1 MFCVKYEVTQIKYFF
16 FQSVAWQK
24 DKYSFSPFQQH
35 DFIIPDVQIA
45 MTRQIAKLLVEE
57 KGAET
62 FFFWRKSL
70 IAAEKQEE
78 DGSDIKQL
86 WVQENSNSQMLIFF
100 SPSINGMQKRWLHS
114 FMRIRIQWWL
124 HPIFSVPAAG
134 LYAVYTLYICEGSWT
149 ADFFLQD
156 SELKLMQTF
165 PIVITLYFCNGI
177 IILGSS
183 GISRPDVEDKETRE

>member
-62 FFFWRKSL
+62 FFF
-70 IAAEKQEE
+70 
-78 DGSDIKQL
+78 
-86 WVQENSNSQMLIFF
+86 F
-100 SPSINGMQKRWLHS
+100 
-114 FMRIRIQWWL
+114 
-124 HPIFSVPAAG
+124 
-134 LYAVYTLYICEGSWT
+134 EGN
-149 ADFFLQD
+149 L
-156 SELKLMQTF
+156 
-165 PIVITLYFCNGI
+165 
-177 IILGSS
+177 
-183 GISRPDVEDKETRE
+183 

>member
-1 MFCVKYEVTQIKYFF
+1 MILSYLMCKSQ
-16 FQSVAWQK
+16 WQGRLQNCLWK
-24 DKYSFSPFQQH
+24 K
-35 DFIIPDVQIA
+35 
-45 MTRQIAKLLVEE
+45 
-57 KGAET
+57 KGQKP